1 MNTYTSLKRSG
12 ITSLFAAV
20 LFAAFNSPLHAQGFP
35 TVNCDAPGADL
46 QKAIN
51 NGGGGGN
58 GVQIF
63 ITGVC
68 DDGPYSIVGKNVRL
82 QGFGPTGATLSSFGS
97 SEVLF
102 VLFATGELRNL
113 TIDAVGSDIGVI
125 IEGSSMELEEV
136 VVQNASGAGI
146 RIDASSYAPIKNSEV
161 NNNGTGISISGS
173 SNAFIHES
181 TIQGNSGAG
190 VVISGNSSATVSN
203 NTIINNNEG
212 VLVHTMSS
220 LFIGGNLIEN
230 NVGPGVLI
238 TDLYGYLSTGDP
250 VNTIQN
256 NGVDVECQARGIFDS
271 AVAQSSTT
279 STTLI
284 SSGCTV
290 IGTIF

>member
-1 MNTYTSLKRSG
+1 MNTYTSLKRFG
-12 ITSLFAAV
+12 ITSLFAVV

-35 TVNCDAPGADL
+35 TVNCDARGADL
-46 QKAIN
+46 QMAID

-58 GVQIF
+58 GDRIF
-63 ITGVC
+63 VTGVC

-113 TIDAVGSDIGVI
+113 TIDAVGSDFGVI
-125 IEGSSMELEEV
+125 IEGSSIEFEGV
-136 VVQNASGAGI
+136 VVQNASGAGM
-146 RIDASSYAPIKNSEV
+146 RIDASSYAPISDSEV

-173 SNAFIHES
+173 SNAFINVS

-190 VVISGNSSATVSN
+190 VVVSGNSSATVSN

-220 LFIGGNLIEN
+220 LALINNLIED
-230 NVGPGVLI
+230 NVGRGILI

-250 VNTIQN
+250 VNTIQG
-256 NGVDVECQARGIFDS
+256 NGIDVECQARGIFDS
-271 AVAQSSTT
+271 PVAQVSNTSTT
-279 STTLI
+279 SI
-284 SSGCTV
+284 SSDCTV